1 MQSKTEAVYVYSLSQ
16 RLFHWINVISII
28 GLLAIG
34 LIIFN
39 AKTLGV
45 STDGKI
51 LLKTIH
57 VIIGYVFSINL
68 IWRILQGF
76 FSTGFARWSK
86 TLPFMKGYSN
96 ELNQLKA
103 KKPFAGL
110 NPLGKVMVAL
120 LIIASST
127 QMVSGLVL
135 AGTDIYYP
143 PFGSSFAEQ
152 ISVDKNQP
160 VKPYSKENVNSAAYK
175 EMRAFRKPF
184 IIAHV
189 YTFYALLLLIPLHI
203 FGVVRSEVTEKT
215 SIVSSMFHG
224 YKHLPKDND

>member
-1 MQSKTEAVYVYSLSQ
+1 MQSNTQPVYVYSLSQ
-16 RLFHWINVISII
+16 RLFHWINALSVI
-28 GLLAIG
+28 GLLAVG

-51 LLKTIH
+51 LLKVIH

-76 FSTGFARWSK
+76 FSKGYAGWSK
-86 TLPFMKGYSN
+86 TLPFMKGYSD
-96 ELNQLKA
+96 ELQQLKA
-103 KKPFAGL
+103 KKSFAGL
-110 NPLGKVMVAL
+110 NPIGKLMVAM
-120 LIIASST
+120 LIIACST

-143 PFGSSFAEQ
+143 PFGGQIAEQ
-152 ISVDKNQP
+152 VAIDKNQP
-160 VKPYSKENVNSAAYK
+160 VKPYSKMNINEEAFK

-189 YTFYALLLLIPLHI
+189 YAFYALLLLIPLHI
-203 FGVVRSEVTEKT
+203 LGVVRSEATEKT
-215 SIVSSMFHG
+215 SSVSAMFHG
-224 YKHLPKDND
+224 YKHLPKDD